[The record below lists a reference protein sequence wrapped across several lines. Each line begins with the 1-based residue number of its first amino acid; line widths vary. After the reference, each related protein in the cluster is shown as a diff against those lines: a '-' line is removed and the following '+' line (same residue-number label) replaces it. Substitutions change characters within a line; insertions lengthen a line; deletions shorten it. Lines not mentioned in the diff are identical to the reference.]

1 MGAGDIIPLLD
12 EKTELSVPLSSSGSQ
27 KEVSEERTPVCRIL
41 TPVIIY
47 HVPWELRGPACG
59 SSVLLPSLACSP
71 LPRLAALSAPWAE
84 AGQSAHTGHLISG
97 GLVGWGCTCVLP
109 HTAGLGSLTA
119 FSPLLWCAS
128 PFFSSF
134 FFLKFPSSRWG
145 LFELRGS
152 VSDSEFGRCV

>member
-1 MGAGDIIPLLD
+1 MGAGDTIPLLD

-47 HVPWELRGPACG
+47 RVPWELRGPACVP
-59 SSVLLPSLACSP
+59 SVLLPSLACPPQTS
-71 LPRLAALSAPWAE
+71 RLSAPWAE

-119 FSPLLWCAS
+119 FSPLL
-128 PFFSSF
+128 
-134 FFLKFPSSRWG
+134 
-145 LFELRGS
+145 
-152 VSDSEFGRCV
+152 